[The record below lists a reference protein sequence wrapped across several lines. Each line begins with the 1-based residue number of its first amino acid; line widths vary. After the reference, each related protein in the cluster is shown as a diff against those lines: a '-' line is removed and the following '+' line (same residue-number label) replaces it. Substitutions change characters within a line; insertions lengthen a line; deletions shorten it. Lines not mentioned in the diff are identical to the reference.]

1 MRARSFRLLMC
12 SVLLCAAS
20 GGTAQPVVTIDP
32 ASRFQTIEGLGGS
45 LAFSE
50 QAFGTMP
57 PDKFTL
63 LIWRLFDDLRLNLVR
78 IRMRNEIEPVNDN
91 ANPDSINWS
100 NVRPLP
106 DTAALRVVRAGRALG
121 FGLTVLATPWSPPS
135 WLKTNDTTINGGHLK
150 PGGESELAEW
160 IRIFLLLWRDQHG
173 VPVSI
178 LSLQNE
184 PSYVASYESCIY
196 TPAELNRALRVVVP
210 RLRMWGFDSLR
221 IIGPDDATAET
232 SLTFADSLLL
242 PPEIRAMMSG
252 FAVHNYS
259 TPYTTP
265 TAKVALLQSIRQRCA
280 AANVPVWH
288 TEYGNLNNTGAGTL
302 AEAHLEAWHWFVAL
316 NELGSSTFLHWQIA
330 ATKRSSAAPLGVALV
345 QYNTDN
351 QTFYL
356 PPKYYFVK
364 HFTRFIS
371 RGMVRVAVSGLPAN
385 VRGSAFLDDPAERG
399 VAVLQNANAASQTV
413 RLVWPGADT
422 LHLWR
427 SSRAD
432 TCLQLPPV
440 VRTGN
445 AFELSLPE
453 SSIVTLVGTLRETN
467 AVRATAI
474 PLEHFLEQ
482 NFPNPFNPTTT
493 IRFSLARP
501 SLVSLKIFD
510 LLGREIATLVHDF
523 RSAGVYTVR
532 WEGKDVSAGMYV
544 CRLQTEGFIASQR
557 MLLLR

>member
-1 MRARSFRLLMC
+1 MC
-12 SVLLCAAS
+12 FILFCVSPR
-20 GGTAQPVVTIDP
+20 GTAQPVVTIDP
-32 ASRFQTIEGLGGS
+32 GSRFQTIEGLGGS
-45 LAFSE
+45 LAFGE
-50 QAFGTMP
+50 AAFGTMP
-57 PDKFTL
+57 SDKFNH

-100 NVRPLP
+100 NVLPLP

-121 FGLTVLATPWSPPS
+121 FGLNVLATPWSPPS

-160 IRIFLLLWRDQHG
+160 FRIFLLIWRDQYG
-173 VPVSI
+173 VPVNV

-221 IIGPDDATAET
+221 IIGPDDASAET

-242 PPEIRAMMSG
+242 PPEIRAMLSG
-252 FAVHNYS
+252 FAIHNYS

-265 TAKVALLQSIRQRCA
+265 TAKVALLQTIRQRCA

-302 AEAHLEAWHWFVAL
+302 AEAHLEAWHWLVAL

-330 ATKRSSAAPLGVALV
+330 ATKRSNGAPLGVALV

-364 HFTRFIS
+364 HFTRFIW
-371 RGMVRVAVSGLPAN
+371 RGMVRVAVSGLPTN
-385 VRGSAFLDDPAERG
+385 VRGSAFLDDPSERG
-399 VAVLQNANAASQTV
+399 VAVIQNANATAQTV
-413 RLVWPGADT
+413 RIVWPGADT

-427 SSRAD
+427 SSRTD

-440 VRTGN
+440 VKTGN

-453 SSIVTLVGTLRETN
+453 SSIVTLVGTLRGTN
-467 AVRATAI
+467 AVGAAAI
-474 PLEHFLEQ
+474 PPEHFLEQ

-493 IRFSLARP
+493 IRFSLDRP
-501 SLVSLKIFD
+501 SPVSLKIFD
-510 LLGREIATLVHDF
+510 VLGREIATLVHEF
-523 RSAGVYTVR
+523 RSPGVYTVR
-532 WEGKDVSAGMYV
+532 WEGKDASSGMYV
-544 CRLQTEGFIASQR
+544 CRLQTEGFIASRR